1 MLCENISM
9 GSFAMAS
16 GERIKRAREKAGM
29 TQQQLADA
37 MHVNFTVIS
46 QYEHDR
52 RNPKIE
58 TLKRIA
64 DAIGCSVYELMDP
77 DASST
82 ENFEQIHMFNLRV
95 EELKVQINYYRAS
108 GMKHEAESAERE
120 LRTLIGNREWSAGSV
135 PENIKTPATGSDG
148 SVDELYQDLMRATE
162 KQREL
167 VRRILNYSPDR
178 VSAFLQITQSL
189 QADQSARGDQE

>member
-1 MLCENISM
+1 MP
-9 GSFAMAS
+9 S

-77 DASST
+77 DTSSA

-95 EELKVQINYYRAS
+95 EELKVQINFYRAN
-108 GMKHEAESAERE
+108 GMAHEAESAERE
-120 LRTLIGNREWSAGSV
+120 LRTLIGNREWSAGPV
-135 PENIKTPATGSDG
+135 PENKKAPATGSDG
-148 SVDELYQDLMRATE
+148 SVDKLYQDLMRATE

-167 VRRILNYSPDR
+167 IRRILNYSPER

-189 QADQSARGDQE
+189 QAGQSDRGDQE

>member
-1 MLCENISM
+1 MP
-9 GSFAMAS
+9 S

-77 DASST
+77 DTRSA

-95 EELKVQINYYRAS
+95 EELKVQINFYRAN
-108 GMKHEAESAERE
+108 GMEQEAESAERE
-120 LRTLIGNREWSAGSV
+120 LKTLIGDREWSAGPV
-135 PENIKTPATGSDG
+135 PDNKKTPATGSDG
-148 SVDELYQDLMRATE
+148 SVDADEA
-162 KQREL
+162 EL
-167 VRRILNYSPDR
+167 VDNYKALNREGQEILLNTSRGLIANAQYKKIQS
-178 VSAFLQITQSL
+178 VSA
-189 QADQSARGDQE
+189 G

>member
-1 MLCENISM
+1 MPHKNM
-9 GSFAMAS
+9 TT
-16 GERIKRAREKAGM
+16 GERIKAARIKANM
-29 TQQQLADA
+29 DQKQLAEA
-37 MHVNFTVIS
+37 LGCKVPFIS

-77 DASST
+77 DTSSA

-95 EELKVQINYYRAS
+95 EELKIQISFYRAN
-108 GMKHEAESAERE
+108 GMEQEAESAERE
-120 LRTLIGNREWSAGSV
+120 LKTLIGNREWSAGPV
-135 PENIKTPATGSDG
+135 PDNKKAPATGSDG
-148 SVDELYQDLMRATE
+148 SVDKLYEDLMRASE

-167 VRRILNYSPDR
+167 IRRILNYSPDR

-189 QADQSARGDQE
+189 QAGQSDLGDQE